1 MSDYFAILASRLAG
15 APAAVRPMLPSRFEP
30 AKTDSARAGE
40 GEETLLAEAERD
52 PFGALPPEAPPSQK
66 EKIEPAAKTQLHGHK
81 FPEPSNAA
89 TESPSQP
96 SRFSKPSSVRQISP
110 AIAPAPPPPSPITDP
125 ASRPSSK
132 PAPDPLRR
140 AAPQPTLLPS
150 LPDQPLLPQRK
161 TRRRDQRPAV
171 ADRVTQA
178 NVTILPSDRT
188 PSRLERSSRQGDG
201 ASLPAASETAPRAI
215 QITIGRIEVQASL
228 PPAAVHPTPRREA
241 APVLSL
247 GEYLTR
253 RNASG
258 T

>member
-1 MSDYFAILASRLAG
+1 
-15 APAAVRPMLPSRFEP
+15 MLPSRFEP
-30 AKTDSARAGE
+30 AKTDAAKPGE
-40 GEETLLAEAERD
+40 GEEILLAEAERD
-52 PFGALPPEAPPSQK
+52 SLGPLPSEAQPRQK
-66 EKIEPAAKTQLHGHK
+66 EKINPAAKTQLHGHK
-81 FPEPSNAA
+81 FPERSNAA
-89 TESPSQP
+89 TERSSQP
-96 SRFSKPSSVRQISP
+96 SKFSTPSSVRQFSP
-110 AIAPAPPPPSPITDP
+110 AIVPSPPPPSATMEP
-125 ASRPSSK
+125 ASVPSSK
-132 PAPDPLRR
+132 PAPDQLRR

-161 TRRRDQRPAV
+161 ARHRDQRPAA

-188 PSRLERSSRQGDG
+188 PSRPERSSRQGDG

-228 PPAAVHPTPRREA
+228 PPAAVPSPTPRREA

-253 RNASG
+253 RNASR